1 MVEESIMKQVRFLVW
16 LILITA
22 SFIGAWL
29 GAAVN
34 IENVTSQASIEAEE
48 EVKNLIVIIT
58 GRLGDGPMT
67 AAGIVLGV
75 GHDRL
80 YIVTANHL
88 VRRGAYEAKDLRIK
102 LRFLPGELFN
112 AKLLEHMDKQLDIAV
127 LMIENLRRQAIHVD
141 AIPFDRLGDAGVL
154 ERKNAVY
161 HVGCPN
167 GIPWRVNVT
176 PDRISGMRGALL
188 KFESYS
194 IAPGNSGGGLFNARW
209 ELVGMIKVD
218 LPPDGVA
225 VKIQSILENLSQ
237 WGYPVNL
244 IRKKEEQVDH
254 EPVTPKPGWPP
265 DDKSLESLREA
276 ADQGDANAQYNLARR
291 IAWGVGVPQ
300 DWDQAVKWLRMAAKQ
315 GYAEAQCELG
325 AWYDN
330 GYGVE
335 VNYFEALLWIRKAA
349 DQGYADG
356 QYNLGAMYIS
366 GHGVK
371 PNDIKAA
378 KWFSKAAEQGHSTAQ
393 YSMGK
398 MYVAG
403 QGVSRNYK
411 KAVKWYKEAAIQG
424 HVQAKAQLG
433 AIYALGVNGIER
445 NYGDAFKWLHEAAEE
460 NDAAAQYN
468 LGLLYR
474 KGQGVKQNDEEA
486 VKWFRKA
493 SNQHEAS
500 AQTQLGVSYANGL
513 GVDKDY
519 LEAVMWFRRA
529 AEQNEPD
536 AQFNLGIMYANGWGV
551 KEDLGE
557 AVKWTRKAA
566 DQGHEKAKQILRKL
580 VKK

>member
-1 MVEESIMKQVRFLVW
+1 MKQVRFSVW

-29 GAAVN
+29 SAAVN
-34 IENVTSQASIEAEE
+34 IENVTSQASSEAEE
-48 EVKNLIVIIT
+48 EVKKLVVIIT
-58 GRLGDGPMT
+58 GRLGDGPT
-67 AAGIVLGV
+67 TGAGIVLGV

-112 AKLLEHMDKQLDIAV
+112 AKLLEHMDEQLDIAV
-127 LMIENLRRQAIHVD
+127 LMIENLQKHAIRVD
-141 AIPFDRLGDAGVL
+141 AIPFDRLGNASVL
-154 ERKNAVY
+154 ERENAVY
-161 HVGCPN
+161 HVGFPN

-176 PDRISGMRGALL
+176 PDRISSMRGDLL

-209 ELVGMIKVD
+209 ELVGMIKAD

-225 VKIQSILENLSQ
+225 VKIQTILENLSQ
-237 WGYPVNL
+237 WGYPVSL
-244 IRKKEEQVDH
+244 IKKEEQVDIGG
-254 EPVTPKPGWPP
+254 ETGKQGGAL
-265 DDKSLESLREA
+265 DDESLRSLREA
-276 ADQGDANAQYNLARR
+276 ADQGDAIAQYNLAQRN
-291 IAWGVGVPQ
+291 AWGAGVPQ

-315 GYAEAQCELG
+315 GYAGAQCELG
-325 AWYDN
+325 AWYDK
-330 GYGVE
+330 GYGVA
-335 VNYFEALLWIRKAA
+335 VNYNEALLWLRKAA

-366 GHGVK
+366 GHGVE
-371 PNDIKAA
+371 PNDIEAA
-378 KWFSKAAEQGHSTAQ
+378 KWFRKAAEQGHNTAQ
-393 YSMGK
+393 YFMGE

-403 QGVSRNYK
+403 QGVPRDYK
-411 KAVKWYKEAAIQG
+411 KAVEWYKEAAIRG
-424 HVQAKAQLG
+424 HVKAKAQLG

-460 NDAAAQYN
+460 NDANAQYN
-468 LGLLYR
+468 LGLLYG

-493 SNQHEAS
+493 ANKHEAS
-500 AQTQLGVSYANGL
+500 AQTQLGLSYAKGL
-513 GVDKDY
+513 GVDQDY
-519 LEAVMWFRRA
+519 FEAVKWFRRA
-529 AEQNEPD
+529 AEQNEPN

-557 AVKWTRKAA
+557 AMKWTRKAA
-566 DQGHEKAKQILRKL
+566 DQGHEKAKQTLRKL